1 MERRNTEN
9 QNMCL
14 HLEVNDFGRVTNV
27 SKHENISCF
36 ISPSKHVT
44 RVIVAVMAEALEG
57 SLSLDEF
64 EANVIE
70 SAAAVPNVDIN
81 ITTCSCRGSCLR
93 ERGRNYCPCKSI
105 NSFCSSACHG
115 QNFGHCMNNR
125 RAQESDSQD
134 SVSIKHFLS

>member
-1 MERRNTEN
+1 
-9 QNMCL
+9 MCL

-70 SAAAVPNVDIN
+70 SAAQ
-81 ITTCSCRGSCLR
+81 CL
-93 ERGRNYCPCKSI
+93 
-105 NSFCSSACHG
+105 
-115 QNFGHCMNNR
+115 M
-125 RAQESDSQD
+125 
-134 SVSIKHFLS
+134 